1 MRSPGAALG
10 SGRLTVEA
18 MDRSTTSTE
27 PPERSE
33 GPNGRPAKTGR
44 PFLGSLRDAD
54 VRVFSSASDAPR
66 ARRPTDVVLVALVVI
81 VIGLITLVAP
91 GSGELDRTTQ
101 QFVASLPGLFGW
113 FWETAYDVLFVWAV
127 VLIAVPIVA
136 RRRTRMLV
144 GELLAAALTFLFGVA
159 VSALAGVSGAETL
172 RGIAASDPPAR
183 YPAMRLALAAA
194 VVVAASPHV
203 SRPLRRIGRFVL
215 IAGAFASVA
224 LGVALPSGVVAGFA
238 VGIGA
243 AALTHLVLG
252 SPGGRLSLDQV
263 RIALA
268 DLGVEAADLR
278 YAPLSSSG
286 VAVVLGR
293 TGDGRS
299 MLVKVYGRDA
309 WDGQLITSLWS
320 SVWNRGE
327 TPRVGGRLQQVEHE
341 AFITLLAERSGIAVQ
356 PVVTAGLAEGR
367 DAMIVIETGDARPLS
382 ALRADDLDDATLRR
396 IWELDAAMF
405 HARIAH
411 GSLDADAVVIRPDG
425 VPALG
430 ELGGATVSATTVA
443 LQADRAQL
451 LVATALTV
459 GPERA
464 VRAAAAELG
473 AEAIAAVLPYL
484 QPAALTW
491 PTRRALSDAGWK
503 LDDLRT
509 NAAEVA
515 DVEVPKLEQL
525 RRVTLGSVLMV
536 VVIGLV
542 AWAVISAIANV
553 GIHNLVEEFQSAELG
568 WLIAAIAIVPVVGV
582 GQAFGTIGSCIR
594 PVRFGPVLALQW
606 AIAFIALAV
615 PSSAARIALEIR
627 FFGRIG
633 LSSASAVAVGAIDS
647 VSGFLVEVT
656 LIALVL
662 LTGMSTLELGGAGG
676 GKVTFTGKWLLIGG
690 VALALLVTIVIAI
703 PRLRGIVAGKAAE
716 VKQDIGDSLGVFRQ
730 PTKVVM
736 IFGGNLAAV
745 LLYAVVLGFCV
756 EAFGY
761 HLALADLILTYAAVT
776 IFAGFMPVPGGMG
789 VAEAGYTA
797 VLVALGLPHTAALS
811 TAMTFRLAT
820 YYLPP
825 IWGGFAMG
833 WLRRHEYV

>member
-1 MRSPGAALG
+1 
-10 SGRLTVEA
+10 

-27 PPERSE
+27 PPGSPEDPDGRS
-33 GPNGRPAKTGR
+33 AKPGR

-66 ARRPTDVVLVALVVI
+66 ARRPTDVVLVALALI
-81 VIGLITLVAP
+81 VIGLITIVAP
-91 GSGELDRTTQ
+91 GPGQLDRTTQ
-101 QFVASLPGLFGW
+101 QFLTSLPGLFGW

-127 VLIAVPIVA
+127 VLIAIPIVA
-136 RRRTRMLV
+136 RKRTRMLI
-144 GELLAAALTFLFGVA
+144 GELLAAALTFLFGAA
-159 VSALAGVSGAETL
+159 VSAFAGVPGADGL

-183 YPAMRLALAAA
+183 YPAMRLAVAAA

-203 SRPLRRIGRFVL
+203 SRPLSRIGRFVL
-215 IAGAFASVA
+215 LAGALASIA

-243 AALTHLVLG
+243 AAFTHLVLG
-252 SPGGRLSLDQV
+252 SPGGRLSLEQV

-268 DLGVEAADLR
+268 DLGVTAADLR
-278 YAPLSSSG
+278 YAPLSPSG

-293 TGDGRS
+293 TAEGRS
-299 MLVKVYGRDA
+299 ILVKIYGRDA

-341 AFITLLAERSGIAVQ
+341 AFVTLLAERSGITVQ

-367 DAMIVIETGDARPLS
+367 DAILVIETGDARPLS
-382 ALRADDLDDATLRR
+382 ALGPDDVDDATLRR
-396 IWELDAAMF
+396 IWELDAALF
-405 HARIAH
+405 RARIAH
-411 GSLDADAVVIRPDG
+411 GELDAEAVVIRPDG
-425 VPALG
+425 TPALS

-443 LQADRAQL
+443 MQADRAQL

-459 GPERA
+459 GYRRA
-464 VRAAAAELG
+464 VHAARTELG
-473 AEAIAAVLPYL
+473 GDAIAVVLPYL
-484 QPAALTW
+484 QPAALTR

-503 LDDLRT
+503 LDDLRAH
-509 NAAEVA
+509 AAEVVG
-515 DVEVPKLEQL
+515 VEVPKLEQL
-525 RRVTLGSVLMV
+525 RRVTVASVLMV

-553 GIHNLVEEFQSAELG
+553 GIDNLIDEFQAAELG
-568 WLIAAIAIVPVVGV
+568 WLVAAIAIVPVVGV
-582 GQAFGTIGSCIR
+582 AQAFGTIGSCIR

-647 VSGFLVEVT
+647 VSGFLVEVS
-656 LIALVL
+656 LIALIL
-662 LTGMSTLELGGAGG
+662 LTGISTLQLGGADGQT
-676 GKVTFTGKWLLIGG
+676 VTFTGKWLLIGG

-703 PRLRGIVAGKAAE
+703 PKLRAIVAGKAAE
-716 VKQDIGDSLGVFRQ
+716 VKQDIGDSLGVFRS

-756 EAFGY
+756 EAFGH
-761 HLALADLILTYAAVT
+761 HLPLADLILTYAVVT

-811 TAMTFRLAT
+811 IAMTFRLAT

>member
-1 MRSPGAALG
+1 
-10 SGRLTVEA
+10 
-18 MDRSTTSTE
+18 MDRSTTTE
-27 PPERSE
+27 PPGSPEDPS
-33 GPNGRPAKTGR
+33 GRPAKPGR

-66 ARRPTDVVLVALVVI
+66 ARRPTDVVLVALAVV
-81 VIGLITLVAP
+81 VLGLLLLVAP
-91 GSGELDRTTQ
+91 GPGELDRTTE
-101 QFVASLPGLFGW
+101 QFVTSLPGLFGW
-113 FWETAYDVLFVWAV
+113 FWETAYDALFVWAA

-136 RRRTRMLV
+136 RKRTRMLV
-144 GELLAAALTFLFGVA
+144 GEVLAASLTLLLGVA
-159 VSALAGVSGAETL
+159 VSALAGVSGVEGL

-215 IAGAFASVA
+215 IAGATASVA
-224 LGVALPSGVVAGFA
+224 LGVAWPSGVAAGFA
-238 VGIGA
+238 VGVGA
-243 AALTHLVLG
+243 AALAHLVLG

-268 DLGVEAADLR
+268 DVGVTAADLR
-278 YAPLSSSG
+278 YAPLSPSG

-293 TGDGRS
+293 TADGRS
-299 MLVKVYGRDA
+299 ILVKVYGRDA
-309 WDGQLITSLWS
+309 WDGQLLTSLWS

-341 AFITLLAERSGIAVQ
+341 AFVTLLAERSGIAVQ
-356 PVVTAGLAEGR
+356 PVVTAGLAAGR
-367 DAMIVIETGDARPLS
+367 DAMLVIETGDARPLA
-382 ALRADDLDDATLRR
+382 ALGADDLDDATLRR
-396 IWELDAAMF
+396 VWELDAALF
-405 HARIAH
+405 RARIAH
-411 GSLDADAVVIRPDG
+411 GELDGDAMVIRPDG

-459 GPERA
+459 GYRRA
-464 VRAAAAELG
+464 VQAADAELG
-473 AEAIAAVLPYL
+473 GDALAAVLPYL

-491 PTRRALSDAGWK
+491 STRRALSDAEWK
-503 LDDLRT
+503 LDDLRAH
-509 NAAEVA
+509 AADVA
-515 DVEVPKLEQL
+515 GVEVPKLEQL
-525 RRVTLGSVLMV
+525 RRVTIGSVLMV

-553 GIHNLVEEFQSAELG
+553 GIDNLVAEFQAAELG
-568 WLIAAIAIVPVVGV
+568 WLIAALAIVPVVGV

-647 VSGFLVEVT
+647 VSGFLVEVS
-656 LIALVL
+656 LIALIL
-662 LTGMSTLELGGAGG
+662 LTGISTLQLGGVSGRN
-676 GKVTFTGKWLLIGG
+676 VTFTGKWLLIGG
-690 VALALLVTIVIAI
+690 VALALLVSVVIAV
-703 PRLRGIVAGKAAE
+703 PKLRRIVVGKAAE
-716 VKQDIGDSLGVFRQ
+716 VKQDIGDSLGVFRS

-745 LLYAVVLGFCV
+745 LLYAVVLGFCAA
-756 EAFGY
+756 AFGQ
-761 HLALADLILTYAAVT
+761 HLTLADLILAYAVVT

-797 VLVALGLPHTAALS
+797 VLVAMGLPHTAALS

-833 WLRRHEYV
+833 WLRRHEYI

>member
-1 MRSPGAALG
+1 
-10 SGRLTVEA
+10 

-27 PPERSE
+27 PPGSPED
-33 GPNGRPAKTGR
+33 PNGSPAKPGR
-44 PFLGSLRDAD
+44 PFLGSFRDAD

-66 ARRPTDVVLVALVVI
+66 ARRPTDVVLVALAVI
-81 VIGLITLVAP
+81 VLGLLLFVAP
-91 GSGELDRTTQ
+91 GPGGLDRTTQ
-101 QFVASLPGLFGW
+101 QFVTSLPGLFGW
-113 FWETAYDVLFVWAV
+113 FWEIAYDALFVWAA

-136 RRRTRMLV
+136 RKRTRMLV
-144 GELLAAALTFLFGVA
+144 GELLATSLTLVFGVA
-159 VSALAGVSGAETL
+159 VSALAGVSGAEGL
-172 RGIAASDPPAR
+172 GGIAASDPPAR

-224 LGVALPSGVVAGFA
+224 LGVAWPSGVVAGFA
-238 VGIGA
+238 VGVGA
-243 AALTHLVLG
+243 AALVHLVLG

-263 RIALA
+263 RMALA
-268 DLGVEAADLR
+268 DLGVAAADLR
-278 YAPLSSSG
+278 YAPLSPSG
-286 VAVVLGR
+286 VAIVLGR
-293 TGDGRS
+293 TADGRS
-299 MLVKVYGRDA
+299 IRVKVYGRDA
-309 WDGQLITSLWS
+309 WDGQLLTSLWS

-341 AFITLLAERSGIAVQ
+341 AFVTLLAERSGIVVQ
-356 PVVTAGLAEGR
+356 PVVTAGLAAGR
-367 DAMIVIETGDARPLS
+367 DAMLVIETGDARPLS
-382 ALRADDLDDATLRR
+382 ALGADDLDDATLRR
-396 IWELDAAMF
+396 VWELDDALF
-405 HARIAH
+405 RARIAH
-411 GSLDADAVVIRPDG
+411 GELDGDAVVIRPDG

-459 GPERA
+459 GYRRA
-464 VRAAAAELG
+464 VQAAHADLG
-473 AEAIAAVLPYL
+473 SEAIAAVLPYL

-491 PTRRALSDAGWK
+491 STRRALSDAGWK
-503 LDDLRT
+503 LDELRAH
-509 NAAEVA
+509 AAEVA
-515 DVEVPKLEQL
+515 GVEVPKLEQL
-525 RRVTLGSVLMV
+525 RRVTIGSVLMV

-553 GIHNLVEEFQSAELG
+553 GIDNLVAEFQAADLG
-568 WLIAAIAIVPVVGV
+568 WLIAALAIVPVVGV

-647 VSGFLVEVT
+647 VSGFLVEVS
-656 LIALVL
+656 LIALIL
-662 LTGMSTLELGGAGG
+662 LTGISTLQLGGVSGRN
-676 GKVTFTGKWLLIGG
+676 VTFTGKWLLIGG
-690 VALALLVTIVIAI
+690 IVLALLVSVVIAV
-703 PRLRGIVAGKAAE
+703 PKLRRIVVGKAAE
-716 VKQDIGDSLGVFRQ
+716 VKQDIGDSLGVFRS
-730 PTKVVM
+730 PTKVAM

-745 LLYAVVLGFCV
+745 LLYAVVLGFCA
-756 EAFGY
+756 EAFGQ
-761 HLALADLILTYAAVT
+761 HLTLADLILAYAVVT

-797 VLVALGLPHTAALS
+797 VLVAMGLPHTAALS

-833 WLRRHEYV
+833 WLRRHEYI